1 MSEELKKL
9 RDDHKDFSN
18 DRLIEPTV
26 SPYELFSTWFDEAVK
41 NNELESN
48 ALCLSTVSSSGIPS
62 SRIVYLKELVEE
74 SFVFYTNYTSQKG
87 EELALNPIA
96 SMLFFWPKLQRQ
108 VRITGSVSKI
118 SEENSD
124 AYFASRPRESQLG
137 AWASYQ
143 SEILAD
149 RNDLFSRITNLEKQF
164 KDSVPRPPHWG
175 GYALMPS
182 ELEFWQ
188 GQPSRL
194 HDRLVYIKTSDSWKV
209 QRKNP

>member
-74 SFVFYTNYTSQKG
+74 SFVFYTNYASQKG
-87 EELALNPIA
+87 EELSLNPIA

-149 RNDLFSRITNLEKQF
+149 RNELFSRITNLEKQF

>member
-74 SFVFYTNYTSQKG
+74 SFVFYTNYASQKG

-175 GYALMPS
+175 GYAIMPS
-182 ELEFWQ
+182 EIEFWQ

-194 HDRLVYIKTSDSWKV
+194 HDRLVYQKTSDSWKV

>member
-26 SPYELFSTWFDEAVK
+26 TPFELFSTWFDEAVK

-74 SFVFYTNYTSQKG
+74 SFVFYTNYASQKG

-149 RNDLFSRITNLEKQF
+149 RNELFSRITNLEQQF

>member
-74 SFVFYTNYTSQKG
+74 SFVFYTNYASQKG

-182 ELEFWQ
+182 EIEFWQ

-194 HDRLVYIKTSDSWKV
+194 HDRLVYQKTSNSWKV

>member
-74 SFVFYTNYTSQKG
+74 SFVFYTNYASQKG

-108 VRITGSVSKI
+108 VRITGLVSKI